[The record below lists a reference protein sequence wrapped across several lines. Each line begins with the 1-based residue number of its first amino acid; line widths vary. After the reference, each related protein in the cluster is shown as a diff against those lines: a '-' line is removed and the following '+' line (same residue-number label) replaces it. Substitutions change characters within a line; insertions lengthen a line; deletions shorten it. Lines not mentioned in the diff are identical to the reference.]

1 MKTVDDIK
9 KDMVQAMKD
18 KNETAKSTLRMLLAT
33 LENEKVQQK
42 LKHVSELSSDQ
53 VITCINRNIKQIDQE
68 MEHLKNADRDTS
80 NQEQQQFILRSYLPK
95 QLTEAE
101 LEDRVSQI
109 VKMTYHAGGNI
120 GLAMKEITAKLRGQ
134 ADMKKASE
142 IARQCFAG
150 YQMRESLKK

>member
-1 MKTVDDIK
+1 LKTVDDIK

-80 NQEQQQFILRSYLPK
+80 NQEQQQAILVSYLPK
-95 QLTEAE
+95 QLTEEE
-101 LEDRVSQI
+101 LEQRVDEI
-109 VKMTYHAGGNI
+109 VKATKMAGGNF
-120 GLAMKEITAKLRGQ
+120 GLAMKEISAKLKGQ
-134 ADMKKASE
+134 ADMKKATQL
-142 IARQCFAG
+142 AKGMF
-150 YQMRESLKK
+150 